1 MYIPSVNMMADQNK
15 IRDFLQKYSFATIIT
30 NVDGVPVATHLPF
43 VIMKDEKGL
52 KLYSHFAKA
61 NDQWKYIADSVSL
74 VIFSEPHAYI
84 SPSNYEKIQ
93 NVPTWNYIAV
103 HIYGK
108 CRLITDEDEVLE
120 LLAQTIHSYETEYF
134 TQWQSLSS
142 AYKAAMLNGI
152 VAFELL
158 VDDIQA
164 KEKLSQ
170 NKTLQERQN
179 IIKTLSNSPNTV
191 EKVLG
196 NYMEKDIYP

>member
-1 MYIPSVNMMADQNK
+1 MYIPTVNQMSDQSK
-15 IRDFLQKYSFATIIT
+15 IKAFLKKYSFATIIT
-30 NVDGVPVATHLPF
+30 NVNNVPVATHLPF
-43 VIMKDEKGL
+43 VVIEDESGL

-61 NDQWKYIADSVSL
+61 NDQWKYIADNVSL

-108 CRLITDEDEVLE
+108 CRLITKDDEVLE
-120 LLAQTIHSYETEYF
+120 LLAQTIHTYETEYF
-134 TQWQSLSS
+134 AQWQSLSS

-170 NKTLQERQN
+170 NKTAQERQN
-179 IIKTLSNSPNTV
+179 IINTLTKSPNTV
-191 EKVLG
+191 ENELG
-196 NYMEKDIYP
+196 NYMDRNIAD